1 MTAEGTNRGRGRFW
15 PIALSLV
22 AVLGVSFARLI
33 ASPKNLLV
41 DPVRPSV
48 DSLIRGKREPGNDL
62 TRIFLP
68 QRASILDAVRDLGRV
83 PYWDPAGFGGRPRLG
98 NPQAGLF
105 YPPGWIAWFT
115 RAPAALGWLT
125 AAHLLWGGF
134 GVYFF
139 LRIARVGRFGAVVA
153 AACFETSPYLIAQTF
168 EGHYPHVWGAC
179 WYPWALSANLVR
191 RKGDLRGAIALP
203 WILALSLLTGHP
215 QEGYYLLIILGC
227 WWCWDW
233 ARIAWNGA
241 WNRET
246 THSDISEKAI
256 QGSAEPVTGS
266 TRSTASI
273 RFDPPHDRG
282 RSRVFSPPG
291 PRASF
296 FVPLAIT
303 IVALGL
309 TAIEVVPDAAANRYA
324 LAESKRS
331 IAHASSYHINFLNF
345 FQLITPKALGGPAD
359 YFGHDNYWEPL
370 LSIGW
375 APLLLAAIGAT
386 RYRDRAL
393 RLGLLAATLLSV
405 AFAAGRRFV
414 LFALF
419 YELIPGMDRFR
430 VPSRSLFLAS
440 LGASALA
447 GLGAEAFLALA
458 SANDEAAWRSLWKR
472 YRRLLAPIVA
482 LLIAGLILAAA
493 TGLNRDVHPN
503 ASRSAPTERDRG
515 KNHKREA
522 NRWILAAA
530 TIAKD
535 KIFLTSALGTT
546 ALMAL
551 GTRYPK
557 RQKRVAVAFAALAVA
572 ELTIHAHGVL
582 RTAPPSVFLGPDPIS
597 NALVDRREEGAFRI
611 RAHDTFYS
619 DLRARIHGIEKIN
632 VYDSFQ
638 IQHSADLY
646 RTLFD
651 MFRPRIE
658 PTATS
663 AEKNDPATART
674 ELVRQAVLDRM
685 NVAYVVS
692 GPIASDLSWPVDES
706 GNWNGTAWR
715 IERNPTVLP
724 RAYVVPRSITVRE
737 AKRTLDLFIKINPR
751 EYVIT
756 DLEPILDDGPRQ
768 PFVAA
773 TYNATDPDHV
783 FIEATTKAPG
793 LLVIAD
799 TWMPGWSAEVDG
811 VPTAIIRGDHAHRVI
826 PLRSAGRHKIE
837 LRYDPPGFTL
847 GFAITTT
854 SAIVWIAATIGFLLA
869 SRRTATLIERSR
881 RGGRFAHAPRKAS
894 IRERGAYLAADS
906 AEPLDSI
913 DNYPSNP

>member
-41 DPVRPSV
+41 DPIRPSV

-68 QRASILDAVRDLGRV
+68 QRASILDAIRDLGRV

-105 YPPGWIAWFT
+105 YPPSLIAWFT

-153 AACFETSPYLIAQTF
+153 AACYETSPYLIAQTF
-168 EGHYPHVWGAC
+168 EGHYPHVWGAS
-179 WYPWALSANLVR
+179 WYPWALLANALW
-191 RKGDLRGAIALP
+191 RKGDYRGAFALP
-203 WILALSLLTGHP
+203 WITALSLLTGHP

-233 ARIAWNGA
+233 ARIAWKGGWAGDAPGDRFENGTSVE
-241 WNRET
+241 RE
-246 THSDISEKAI
+246 
-256 QGSAEPVTGS
+256 SAERDSAERT
-266 TRSTASI
+266 TASI
-273 RFDPPHDRG
+273 RFDPPHGRG
-282 RSRVFSPPG
+282 RSRIWSPPG

-296 FVPLAIT
+296 LVPLAIT
-303 IVALGL
+303 VVALGL
-309 TAIEVVPDAAANRYA
+309 TAVEVIPDAAATRYA

-331 IAHASSYHINFLNF
+331 IAHASSYHINFLNL

-375 APLLLAAIGAT
+375 GALLLAAIGAA
-386 RYRDRAL
+386 RHRDRAL
-393 RLGLLAATLLSV
+393 GLGLLAATLLAV

-447 GLGAEAFLALA
+447 GLGAEALVALA
-458 SANDEAAWRSLWKR
+458 ATNDDAAWRSLWIR
-472 YRRLLAPIVA
+472 YRRLVAPIAA
-482 LLIAGLILAAA
+482 LLIAGLILAET
-493 TGLNRDVHPN
+493 TGLKRNAHPN
-503 ASRSAPTERDRG
+503 AARSAPTARDRG
-515 KNHKREA
+515 LNRKREA

-530 TIAKD
+530 TIAKE
-535 KIFLTSALGTT
+535 KTFLLSFMGTT
-546 ALMAL
+546 ALVAW
-551 GTRYPK
+551 GAYDSK
-557 RQKRVAVAFAALAVA
+557 RRRGIAVSFATLAVA
-572 ELTIHAHGVL
+572 ELAIHAHGIL

-597 NALVDRREEGAFRI
+597 NALVDRREEGPFRI
-611 RAHDTFYS
+611 RAHDSFYS
-619 DLRARIHGIEKIN
+619 DLRARIHGIEKSN

-651 MFRPRIE
+651 MYRPRIE
-658 PTATS
+658 PTAT
-663 AEKNDPATART
+663 ADDDPATARAA
-674 ELVRQAVLDRM
+674 LVRRAVLDRM

-692 GPIASDLSWPVDES
+692 GPIASDLGWPVDES
-706 GNWNGTAWR
+706 GTWNGTAWR
-715 IERNPTVLP
+715 IERNPSVLP
-724 RAYVVPRSITVRE
+724 RAYVVPRSITSRD
-737 AKRTLDLFIKINPR
+737 ASRMLDRLIEINPR
-751 EYVIT
+751 ECVIT

-768 PFVAA
+768 GFTAA
-773 TYNATDPDHV
+773 TYDASDPDHIL
-783 FIEATTKAPG
+783 IEATTKAPG

-811 VPTAIIRGDHAHRVI
+811 VATAIIRGDHAHRVI
-826 PLRSAGRHKIE
+826 PLAFAGRHKIE
-837 LRYDPPGFTL
+837 LRYHPPGFTL
-847 GFAITTT
+847 GIAITTA
-854 SAIVWIAATIGFLLA
+854 SALGWTAAAAGFSLA
-869 SRRTATLIERSR
+869 SRRRGTTIERR
-881 RGGRFAHAPRKAS
+881 FRAGRFARAAKVA
-894 IRERGAYLAADS
+894 IRDRRA
-906 AEPLDSI
+906 
-913 DNYPSNP
+913 